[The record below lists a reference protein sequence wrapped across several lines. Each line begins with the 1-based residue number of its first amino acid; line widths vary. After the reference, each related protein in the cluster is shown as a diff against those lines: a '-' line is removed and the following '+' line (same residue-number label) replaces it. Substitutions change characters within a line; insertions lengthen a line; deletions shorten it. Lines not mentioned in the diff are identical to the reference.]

1 MHFQSEALDSSC
13 EGATQGHHIYGHEV
27 ICASAVYASEKKEK
41 KPRSNECMKII
52 ISWYRAVL
60 IVQND
65 GCHEGYITLETG
77 RYDGVC
83 ALSVNLEG

>member
-1 MHFQSEALDSSC
+1 MRFNSIC
-13 EGATQGHHIYGHEV
+13 ERKG
-27 ICASAVYASEKKEK
+27 KKK
-41 KPRSNECMKII
+41 RRSNECMKII

-65 GCHEGYITLETG
+65 GCPEGYITLETG

>member
-1 MHFQSEALDSSC
+1 MRFNSIC
-13 EGATQGHHIYGHEV
+13 ERKER
-27 ICASAVYASEKKEK
+27 KKK
-41 KPRSNECMKII
+41 RRSNECMKII
-52 ISWYRAVL
+52 ISWYRVVL

-77 RYDGVC
+77 QYDGVC